1 MLNKIFGHNSMHR
14 LLLLIISLFL
24 LVLGIPAILGLHIP
38 AHDPLKYLVDDMT
51 GYKLV
56 NAPISWQLPFGTD
69 GKGYDI
75 FSQLYY
81 GLRTNIVFSLI
92 ASLIYIFFGIV
103 IGIRLGYYRGNS
115 NDFNRFIMGGEQ
127 EQVNRFSLESFKRYW
142 VYKQKDEKFGLDLLK
157 VLNSFPILLIII
169 FICVILQNNNY
180 IENKNVQLAIT
191 MCIFGMISSP
201 KLTNM
206 IINKIQGLRNEEFI
220 QASIVLGIPNK
231 TIVLKHILWLECRW
245 VILYQFAYMMGQASI
260 IEITLKY
267 FQYSVF
273 PPWVSWGTIII
284 NAFSATFSWNM
295 TIPIAII
302 TLTLYFYMG
311 LAQEFK
317 KLGEKIDI

>member
-1 MLNKIFGHNSMHR
+1 MLSKLFHPNSLHR
-14 LLLLIISLFL
+14 ILLLVIFLFL
-24 LVLGIPAILGLHIP
+24 VMMGIPAILGLHIP

-51 GYKLV
+51 GFKLV

-75 FSQLYY
+75 FSQIYY
-81 GLRTNIVFSLI
+81 GLKTNIIFSLI
-92 ASLIYIFFGIV
+92 ASLIYVLSGILL
-103 IGIRLGYYRGNS
+103 GIRLGYYRS
-115 NDFNRFIMGGEQ
+115 DSSDFDRFITSGEQ
-127 EQVNRFSLESFKRYW
+127 QKVKRFSLESIKRYL
-142 VYKQKDEKFGLDLLK
+142 VYKRKEEKLGLDLLK

-169 FICVILQNNNY
+169 FISVVLQNNHF
-180 IENKNVQLAIT
+180 IDNKNVQLAIT
-191 MCIFGMISSP
+191 MCIFGIISSP

-231 TIVLKHILWLECRW
+231 IIVLKHILWLECRW

-260 IEITLKY
+260 LEITLKY
-267 FQYSVF
+267 FKYSVF

-284 NAFSATFSWNM
+284 NAFSATFSLNM
-295 TIPIAII
+295 LIPIAII
-302 TLTLYFYMG
+302 TLTIYFYMG

>member
-1 MLNKIFGHNSMHR
+1 M
-14 LLLLIISLFL
+14 
-24 LVLGIPAILGLHIP
+24 GIPAILGLHIP

-51 GYKLV
+51 GFKLV

-75 FSQLYY
+75 FSQIYY
-81 GLRTNIVFSLI
+81 GLKTNIIFSLI
-92 ASLIYIFFGIV
+92 ASLIYVLSGILL
-103 IGIRLGYYRGNS
+103 GIRLGYYRS
-115 NDFNRFIMGGEQ
+115 DSSDFDRFITSGEQ
-127 EQVNRFSLESFKRYW
+127 QKVKRFSLESIKRYL
-142 VYKQKDEKFGLDLLK
+142 VYKRKEEKLGLDLLK

-169 FICVILQNNNY
+169 FISVVLQNNHF
-180 IENKNVQLAIT
+180 IDNKNVQLAIT
-191 MCIFGMISSP
+191 MCIFGIISSP

-231 TIVLKHILWLECRW
+231 IIVLKHILWLECRW

-260 IEITLKY
+260 LEITLKY
-267 FQYSVF
+267 FKYSVF

-284 NAFSATFSWNM
+284 NAFSATFSLNM
-295 TIPIAII
+295 LIPIAII
-302 TLTLYFYMG
+302 TLTIYFYMG

>member
-1 MLNKIFGHNSMHR
+1 MFKKLFRRNTYNR
-14 LLLLIISLFL
+14 LLLLIILLFL
-24 LVLGIPAILGLHIP
+24 ILLGIPAILGLPVP
-38 AHDPLKYLVDDMT
+38 AHLPLEYLTDDRT
-51 GYKLV
+51 GFKLT

-81 GLRTNIVFSLI
+81 GLKTNIVFSLI
-92 ASLIYIFFGIV
+92 ASIVYLFFGIIV
-103 IGIRLGYYRGNS
+103 GIRLGYYQAGS
-115 NDFNRFIMGGEQ
+115 GDFQRFISSGKKGN
-127 EQVNRFSLESFKRYW
+127 VKRFSFESFKRYW
-142 VYKQKDEKFGLDLLK
+142 VYNQQKRFGINLLK

-169 FICVILQNNNY
+169 FLSVILQNNTY
-180 IENKNVQLAIT
+180 IDNKNIQLAIT
-191 MCIFGMISSP
+191 MCAFGIISSP

-231 TIVLKHILWLECRW
+231 TIVMKHILWLECRW

-260 IEITLKY
+260 LEITLKY
-267 FQYSVF
+267 FNYSVF

-284 NAFSATFSWNM
+284 NAFSAKFSPNM
-295 TIPIAII
+295 IIPILLI
-302 TLTLYFYMG
+302 TLTIYFYMG

-317 KLGEKIDI
+317 EKGEEINMS